1 MALPAAPEPTA
12 NAATG
17 GATTGLVSY
26 GSGSTNQPLLIQT
39 TQPSRLLRH
48 NISDEELEL
57 LEEGQRRGLPE
68 FFWAM
73 VAGALVAVT
82 PAVNGLYH
90 AYGSSPPTPLD
101 LAHLIDVLVFF
112 GCGALAILAGIISR
126 RRGRRTRDLV
136 VEIRSRT

>member
-39 TQPSRLLRH
+39 KQPSRLLRH

-90 AYGSSPPTPLD
+90 AYGSSE
-101 LAHLIDVLVFF
+101 
-112 GCGALAILAGIISR
+112 
-126 RRGRRTRDLV
+126 V
-136 VEIRSRT
+136 VPVV